1 MRAAPPPVP
10 GGAAAG
16 GPHRRAVLTAGLGA
30 GLAAGAVLLGGCG
43 VRWVTGPEPTPTPAR
58 GPDDDARDTAVADAR
73 ALAAV
78 RADPAAAE
86 GVRAVLVDVAAA
98 AAEHLSALG
107 ADDDRAEPTTG
118 PASDP
123 STGPTT
129 GSAVEVLDEPARV
142 LEVLATATADVPA
155 VVGPLSGGMARLLAA
170 VAVSRRLHAERLA
183 AALGAPLEP
192 PAPAGP
198 GEAARAVAAEAAA
211 LTGVPAADGAGPA
224 GALQDALAGA
234 HAAVHAHGLV
244 AGRVLPATDEAV
256 HRAALA
262 AADAHRVV
270 RDALAEL
277 LSARGLE
284 PVAAAPAYDL
294 PAPAPGDVAAA
305 RDLARRVELG
315 LVDVWSAGV
324 AATRAERALAAAG
337 CLAAARAAAS
347 WGAPLP
353 ALPGL
358 GDSGPP

>member
-1 MRAAPPPVP
+1 MRAPRPPAGGGAPPDP
-10 GGAAAG
+10 G
-16 GPHRRAVLTAGLGA
+16 RRALLSA

-43 VRWVTGPEPTPTPAR
+43 VRWVSGPEPTPTPAR
-58 GPDDDARDTAVADAR
+58 GPDDDARDTAVAQAR
-73 ALAAV
+73 ALAAAP
-78 RADPAAAE
+78 ADPAAGE
-86 GVRAVLVDVAAA
+86 EVRAVLADVAAA
-98 AAEHLSALG
+98 AGEHLRALG
-107 ADDDRAEPTTG
+107 DDG
-118 PASDP
+118 
-123 STGPTT
+123 TGPTT
-129 GSAVEVLDEPARV
+129 GPGAPGDPARV
-142 LEVLATATADVPA
+142 LEVLTAATADVPA
-155 VVGPLSGGMARLLAA
+155 VLAPLSGGAARLLAA

-198 GEAARAVAAEAAA
+198 GESARAVAAEAAA
-211 LTGVPAADGAGPA
+211 LTGTPAADGGAPA

-244 AGRVLPATDEAV
+244 AGRVLPAVDEGV

-270 RDALAEL
+270 RDALAGL
-277 LSARGLE
+277 LRARGTE

-294 PAPAPGDVAAA
+294 TAPAPGDVAAA
-305 RDLARRVELG
+305 RDLARRVELA

-337 CLAAARAAAS
+337 CLAAARDAAS
-347 WGAPLP
+347 WGAPVP

-358 GDSGPP
+358 GDSPSP